1 MKKQQATLFCIGYG
15 DTSKAVADILRPRGW
30 QVVATSRSEE
40 KAARL
45 KAEGVT
51 GIVFGDHGDWTPP
64 AGAHWLISTP
74 PDEDGCP
81 GFREFG
87 KHAASAGWL
96 GYLSTTGVY
105 GDLDGGWAFEWTTR
119 SPDNKRG
126 ERRVEAEDA
135 WWSVREDTN
144 VFRLP
149 GIYGPGRSQLD
160 RLKDGDTKRIVK
172 PGQVFSR
179 IMVSD
184 IASCVAA
191 AIDRDLKGQVLHPCD
206 DEPAPPQ
213 DAITFAAEL
222 LGMELPPETPFDEAD
237 LSPMARGFY
246 SECKR
251 VSNARTKSLTGWLPE
266 FSDYRAGLKH
276 LAALQDQN

>member
-87 KHAASAGWL
+87 KHAASAGIILLW
-96 GYLSTTGVY
+96 
-105 GDLDGGWAFEWTTR
+105 
-119 SPDNKRG
+119 
-126 ERRVEAEDA
+126 
-135 WWSVREDTN
+135 
-144 VFRLP
+144 
-149 GIYGPGRSQLD
+149 
-160 RLKDGDTKRIVK
+160 RICCENSK
-172 PGQVFSR
+172 
-179 IMVSD
+179 
-184 IASCVAA
+184 
-191 AIDRDLKGQVLHPCD
+191 
-206 DEPAPPQ
+206 
-213 DAITFAAEL
+213 T
-222 LGMELPPETPFDEAD
+222 
-237 LSPMARGFY
+237 
-246 SECKR
+246 
-251 VSNARTKSLTGWLPE
+251 
-266 FSDYRAGLKH
+266 
-276 LAALQDQN
+276 